1 VSRSVKRAFFQ
12 YDYLPFHRRIAFQAK
27 RSHENAR
34 QDLKEVGI
42 ATPRYDKP
50 VTYDDLSIMAMN
62 EAYFDWRKHDENDL
76 KQWAIKRRENPKG
89 GESIKKWLTN

>member
-34 QDLKEVGI
+34 LDLKEAGVT
-42 ATPRYDKP
+42 TPRYDKP
-50 VTYDDLSIMAMN
+50 VTYDDLSIMAIN
-62 EAYFDWRKHDENDL
+62 EAWFDWRKHDENDL
-76 KQWAIKRRENPKG
+76 KQWAKKRRQHPKG
-89 GESIKKWLTN
+89 SDSIKKWLTN